1 DDLVTGVQTCALP
14 ISTSGPL
21 DADNDLRYE
30 TLAADIADFD
40 AALKAGDL
48 DLRGIEPDKARLIHA
63 AARFFIE
70 EIGDAPNATPP
81 PESFGEFAD
90 YDRGAIAYH
99 RGKIEEACAAWKQLL

>member
-30 TLAADIADFD
+30 TLATDIADFD

-81 PESFGEFAD
+81 PESL
-90 YDRGAIAYH
+90 DR
-99 RGKIEEACAAWKQLL
+99 RGDVEGRDVRLG